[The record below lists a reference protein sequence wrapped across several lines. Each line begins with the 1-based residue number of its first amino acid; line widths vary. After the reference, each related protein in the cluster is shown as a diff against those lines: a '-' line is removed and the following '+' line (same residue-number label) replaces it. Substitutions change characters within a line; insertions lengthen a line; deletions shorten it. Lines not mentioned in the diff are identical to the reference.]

1 MTARKL
7 QFAGSLFDGRSSQKH
22 LVDVELT
29 PQEIILK
36 APGNKP
42 IRWAYPQLRWA
53 ADTSPFHIEHCAEGD
68 EGLETLVVDDPDFYR
83 SVLEIAPKSFSSR
96 ENESKFNWKL
106 YAVGIL
112 VLIFSAYVFIKTVPS
127 FLADQMVE
135 KIPIEWE
142 VTVGQS
148 ILKMLP
154 VAQKPD
160 PEVLKVLQDTVDFL
174 KQSLPGNPYDLK
186 VYILPVEQVNA
197 LALPG
202 GPIVIFEGLIDK
214 AESPE
219 ELAGVL
225 AHEIQHILLRHSTR
239 GILRNLAKSMLV
251 TLFLGDVNSVME
263 GIVQLAGQLETLGLS
278 WLFRQNRITG
288 FLMAFVWLGPI
299 LIGIAGFL
307 LEILPGVPHART
319 FFYLQPFFLLLG
331 VMGVRETGT
340 WFLTLMKRNSGFHE
354 KGLRIMTGVLA
365 GILFLIAGLNFLQH
379 SYPQRLSRAPLQR
392 VHDFVRKLNPH
403 DLLLVSHKMHVEF
416 YLYGARDTRNRI
428 ENIMRDR
435 QLESIYFLDYEKK
448 SVSGIQE
455 SDKKVKPILDFP
467 ALTGNA
473 GKEGPTLPEEAVEV
487 AGRFGSFTFYRL
499 KQDWLRP
506 LPGWEKAELD
516 QAPLGTRPFIWDLS
530 GIRPLIRFE
539 DSFTVAIENKEL
551 SFYQASGLTLNLV
564 EVAGSEKFF
573 SAALLGGRMKEGN
586 IIFDP
591 SWLPNAWILDHPYG
605 SDIFNRH
612 WNPAVFISQG
622 AGRLSVLDVKFPRR
636 LGHGALRNFSSY
648 RIEKPEVKKK

>member
-36 APGNKP
+36 APGDKP

-68 EGLETLVVDDPDFYR
+68 EGLETLVVDDSDFYR

-106 YAVGIL
+106 YSVGIL

-278 WLFRQNRITG
+278 REMEAEADQKGMELILAANIDPHGMIRIFKKLMQEDFSQKKLPKGKPVSEENDLSSYFSTHPSSQNR
-288 FLMAFVWLGPI
+288 LAR
-299 LIGIAGFL
+299 
-307 LEILPGVPHART
+307 LEKQMR
-319 FFYLQPFFLLLG
+319 
-331 VMGVRETGT
+331 
-340 WFLTLMKRNSGFHE
+340 SHE
-354 KGLRIMTGVLA
+354 
-365 GILFLIAGLNFLQH
+365 
-379 SYPQRLSRAPLQR
+379 
-392 VHDFVRKLNPH
+392 
-403 DLLLVSHKMHVEF
+403 
-416 YLYGARDTRNRI
+416 NRI
-428 ENIMRDR
+428 WTPLFPNLDWNEIKSEN
-435 QLESIYFLDYEKK
+435 
-448 SVSGIQE
+448 
-455 SDKKVKPILDFP
+455 
-467 ALTGNA
+467 
-473 GKEGPTLPEEAVEV
+473 
-487 AGRFGSFTFYRL
+487 
-499 KQDWLRP
+499 
-506 LPGWEKAELD
+506 
-516 QAPLGTRPFIWDLS
+516 
-530 GIRPLIRFE
+530 
-539 DSFTVAIENKEL
+539 
-551 SFYQASGLTLNLV
+551 
-564 EVAGSEKFF
+564 
-573 SAALLGGRMKEGN
+573 
-586 IIFDP
+586 
-591 SWLPNAWILDHPYG
+591 
-605 SDIFNRH
+605 
-612 WNPAVFISQG
+612 
-622 AGRLSVLDVKFPRR
+622 
-636 LGHGALRNFSSY
+636 
-648 RIEKPEVKKK
+648 

>member
-29 PQEIILK
+29 PQAIILK
-36 APGNKP
+36 APGDKP

-106 YAVGIL
+106 YSVGIL

-278 WLFRQNRITG
+278 REMEAEADQKGMELILAANIDPHGMIRIFKKLMQEDFSQKKLPKGKPVSEENDLSSYFSTHPSSQNR
-288 FLMAFVWLGPI
+288 LAR
-299 LIGIAGFL
+299 
-307 LEILPGVPHART
+307 LEKQMR
-319 FFYLQPFFLLLG
+319 
-331 VMGVRETGT
+331 
-340 WFLTLMKRNSGFHE
+340 SHE
-354 KGLRIMTGVLA
+354 
-365 GILFLIAGLNFLQH
+365 
-379 SYPQRLSRAPLQR
+379 
-392 VHDFVRKLNPH
+392 
-403 DLLLVSHKMHVEF
+403 
-416 YLYGARDTRNRI
+416 NRI
-428 ENIMRDR
+428 WTPLFPNLDWNEIKSEN
-435 QLESIYFLDYEKK
+435 
-448 SVSGIQE
+448 
-455 SDKKVKPILDFP
+455 
-467 ALTGNA
+467 
-473 GKEGPTLPEEAVEV
+473 
-487 AGRFGSFTFYRL
+487 
-499 KQDWLRP
+499 
-506 LPGWEKAELD
+506 
-516 QAPLGTRPFIWDLS
+516 
-530 GIRPLIRFE
+530 
-539 DSFTVAIENKEL
+539 
-551 SFYQASGLTLNLV
+551 
-564 EVAGSEKFF
+564 
-573 SAALLGGRMKEGN
+573 
-586 IIFDP
+586 
-591 SWLPNAWILDHPYG
+591 
-605 SDIFNRH
+605 
-612 WNPAVFISQG
+612 
-622 AGRLSVLDVKFPRR
+622 
-636 LGHGALRNFSSY
+636 
-648 RIEKPEVKKK
+648 

>member
-36 APGNKP
+36 APGDKP

-106 YAVGIL
+106 YSVGIM
-112 VLIFSAYVFIKTVPS
+112 VLMFSAYVFIKTVPS

-239 GILRNLAKSMLV
+239 GILRNMAESILV
-251 TLFLGDVNSVME
+251 TIFLGDMSSVME

-278 WLFRQNRITG
+278 REMEAEADQKGMELIFSANIDPHGMIRI
-288 FLMAFVWLGPI
+288 FEKLMQ
-299 LIGIAGFL
+299 
-307 LEILPGVPHART
+307 EES
-319 FFYLQPFFLLLG
+319 LQ
-331 VMGVRETGT
+331 
-340 WFLTLMKRNSGFHE
+340 
-354 KGLRIMTGVLA
+354 
-365 GILFLIAGLNFLQH
+365 
-379 SYPQRLSRAPLQR
+379 
-392 VHDFVRKLNPH
+392 
-403 DLLLVSHKMHVEF
+403 
-416 YLYGARDTRNRI
+416 
-428 ENIMRDR
+428 
-435 QLESIYFLDYEKK
+435 
-448 SVSGIQE
+448 
-455 SDKKVKPILDFP
+455 
-467 ALTGNA
+467 
-473 GKEGPTLPEEAVEV
+473 
-487 AGRFGSFTFYRL
+487 
-499 KQDWLRP
+499 
-506 LPGWEKAELD
+506 
-516 QAPLGTRPFIWDLS
+516 
-530 GIRPLIRFE
+530 
-539 DSFTVAIENKEL
+539 KEL
-551 SFYQASGLTLNLV
+551 SEEKTASEENDMKLFSYFSTHPSGRNRLAQLEKQMRSHENRNWTPLFPNLDWN
-564 EVAGSEKFF
+564 EIKP
-573 SAALLGGRMKEGN
+573 GN
-586 IIFDP
+586 
-591 SWLPNAWILDHPYG
+591 
-605 SDIFNRH
+605 
-612 WNPAVFISQG
+612 
-622 AGRLSVLDVKFPRR
+622 
-636 LGHGALRNFSSY
+636 
-648 RIEKPEVKKK
+648 

>member
-36 APGNKP
+36 APGDKP

-106 YAVGIL
+106 YSVGIL

-174 KQSLPGNPYDLK
+174 KESLPGNPYDLK

-263 GIVQLAGQLETLGLS
+263 GIIQLAGQLETLGLS
-278 WLFRQNRITG
+278 REMEAEADQKGMELILAANIDPHGMIRIFKKLMQEDFSQKKLPKGKPVSEENDLSSYFSTHPSSQNR
-288 FLMAFVWLGPI
+288 LAR
-299 LIGIAGFL
+299 
-307 LEILPGVPHART
+307 LEKQMR
-319 FFYLQPFFLLLG
+319 
-331 VMGVRETGT
+331 
-340 WFLTLMKRNSGFHE
+340 SHE
-354 KGLRIMTGVLA
+354 
-365 GILFLIAGLNFLQH
+365 
-379 SYPQRLSRAPLQR
+379 
-392 VHDFVRKLNPH
+392 
-403 DLLLVSHKMHVEF
+403 
-416 YLYGARDTRNRI
+416 NRI
-428 ENIMRDR
+428 WTPLFPNLDWNEIKSEN
-435 QLESIYFLDYEKK
+435 
-448 SVSGIQE
+448 
-455 SDKKVKPILDFP
+455 
-467 ALTGNA
+467 
-473 GKEGPTLPEEAVEV
+473 
-487 AGRFGSFTFYRL
+487 
-499 KQDWLRP
+499 
-506 LPGWEKAELD
+506 
-516 QAPLGTRPFIWDLS
+516 
-530 GIRPLIRFE
+530 
-539 DSFTVAIENKEL
+539 
-551 SFYQASGLTLNLV
+551 
-564 EVAGSEKFF
+564 
-573 SAALLGGRMKEGN
+573 
-586 IIFDP
+586 
-591 SWLPNAWILDHPYG
+591 
-605 SDIFNRH
+605 
-612 WNPAVFISQG
+612 
-622 AGRLSVLDVKFPRR
+622 
-636 LGHGALRNFSSY
+636 
-648 RIEKPEVKKK
+648 

>member
-29 PQEIILK
+29 PQAIILK
-36 APGNKP
+36 APGDKP

-106 YAVGIL
+106 YSVGIL

-278 WLFRQNRITG
+278 REMEAEADQKGMELILAANIDPHGMIRIFKKLMQEDFSQKKLPKGKPVSEENDLSSYFSTHPSSQNR
-288 FLMAFVWLGPI
+288 LAR
-299 LIGIAGFL
+299 
-307 LEILPGVPHART
+307 LEKQMR
-319 FFYLQPFFLLLG
+319 
-331 VMGVRETGT
+331 
-340 WFLTLMKRNSGFHE
+340 SHE
-354 KGLRIMTGVLA
+354 
-365 GILFLIAGLNFLQH
+365 
-379 SYPQRLSRAPLQR
+379 
-392 VHDFVRKLNPH
+392 
-403 DLLLVSHKMHVEF
+403 
-416 YLYGARDTRNRI
+416 NRI
-428 ENIMRDR
+428 WTPLFPNLDWNEMKSEN
-435 QLESIYFLDYEKK
+435 
-448 SVSGIQE
+448 
-455 SDKKVKPILDFP
+455 
-467 ALTGNA
+467 
-473 GKEGPTLPEEAVEV
+473 
-487 AGRFGSFTFYRL
+487 
-499 KQDWLRP
+499 
-506 LPGWEKAELD
+506 
-516 QAPLGTRPFIWDLS
+516 
-530 GIRPLIRFE
+530 
-539 DSFTVAIENKEL
+539 
-551 SFYQASGLTLNLV
+551 
-564 EVAGSEKFF
+564 
-573 SAALLGGRMKEGN
+573 
-586 IIFDP
+586 
-591 SWLPNAWILDHPYG
+591 
-605 SDIFNRH
+605 
-612 WNPAVFISQG
+612 
-622 AGRLSVLDVKFPRR
+622 
-636 LGHGALRNFSSY
+636 
-648 RIEKPEVKKK
+648 

>member
-29 PQEIILK
+29 PQAIILK
-36 APGNKP
+36 APGDKP

-106 YAVGIL
+106 YSVGIL

-174 KQSLPGNPYDLK
+174 KESLPGNPYDLK

-278 WLFRQNRITG
+278 REMEAEADQKGMELILAANIDPHGMIRIFKKLMQEDFSQKKLPKGKPVSEENDLSSYFSTHPSSQNR
-288 FLMAFVWLGPI
+288 LAR
-299 LIGIAGFL
+299 
-307 LEILPGVPHART
+307 LEKQMR
-319 FFYLQPFFLLLG
+319 
-331 VMGVRETGT
+331 
-340 WFLTLMKRNSGFHE
+340 SHE
-354 KGLRIMTGVLA
+354 
-365 GILFLIAGLNFLQH
+365 
-379 SYPQRLSRAPLQR
+379 
-392 VHDFVRKLNPH
+392 
-403 DLLLVSHKMHVEF
+403 
-416 YLYGARDTRNRI
+416 NRI
-428 ENIMRDR
+428 WTPLFPNLDWNEIKSEN
-435 QLESIYFLDYEKK
+435 
-448 SVSGIQE
+448 
-455 SDKKVKPILDFP
+455 
-467 ALTGNA
+467 
-473 GKEGPTLPEEAVEV
+473 
-487 AGRFGSFTFYRL
+487 
-499 KQDWLRP
+499 
-506 LPGWEKAELD
+506 
-516 QAPLGTRPFIWDLS
+516 
-530 GIRPLIRFE
+530 
-539 DSFTVAIENKEL
+539 
-551 SFYQASGLTLNLV
+551 
-564 EVAGSEKFF
+564 
-573 SAALLGGRMKEGN
+573 
-586 IIFDP
+586 
-591 SWLPNAWILDHPYG
+591 
-605 SDIFNRH
+605 
-612 WNPAVFISQG
+612 
-622 AGRLSVLDVKFPRR
+622 
-636 LGHGALRNFSSY
+636 
-648 RIEKPEVKKK
+648 

>member
-29 PQEIILK
+29 PQAIILK
-36 APGNKP
+36 APGDKP

-106 YAVGIL
+106 YSVGIL

-278 WLFRQNRITG
+278 REMEAEADQKGMELILAANIDPHGMIRIFKKLMQEDFSQKKLPKGKPVSEENDLSSYFSTHPSSQNR
-288 FLMAFVWLGPI
+288 LAR
-299 LIGIAGFL
+299 
-307 LEILPGVPHART
+307 LEKQMR
-319 FFYLQPFFLLLG
+319 
-331 VMGVRETGT
+331 
-340 WFLTLMKRNSGFHE
+340 SHE
-354 KGLRIMTGVLA
+354 
-365 GILFLIAGLNFLQH
+365 
-379 SYPQRLSRAPLQR
+379 
-392 VHDFVRKLNPH
+392 
-403 DLLLVSHKMHVEF
+403 
-416 YLYGARDTRNRI
+416 NRI
-428 ENIMRDR
+428 WTPLFPNLDWHEIKSEN
-435 QLESIYFLDYEKK
+435 
-448 SVSGIQE
+448 
-455 SDKKVKPILDFP
+455 
-467 ALTGNA
+467 
-473 GKEGPTLPEEAVEV
+473 
-487 AGRFGSFTFYRL
+487 
-499 KQDWLRP
+499 
-506 LPGWEKAELD
+506 
-516 QAPLGTRPFIWDLS
+516 
-530 GIRPLIRFE
+530 
-539 DSFTVAIENKEL
+539 
-551 SFYQASGLTLNLV
+551 
-564 EVAGSEKFF
+564 
-573 SAALLGGRMKEGN
+573 
-586 IIFDP
+586 
-591 SWLPNAWILDHPYG
+591 
-605 SDIFNRH
+605 
-612 WNPAVFISQG
+612 
-622 AGRLSVLDVKFPRR
+622 
-636 LGHGALRNFSSY
+636 
-648 RIEKPEVKKK
+648 

>member
-36 APGNKP
+36 APGDKP

-106 YAVGIL
+106 YSVGIL

-278 WLFRQNRITG
+278 REMEAEADQKGMELILAANIDPHGMIRIFKKLMQGDFSQKKLPKGKPVSEENDLSSYFSTHPSSQNR
-288 FLMAFVWLGPI
+288 LAR
-299 LIGIAGFL
+299 
-307 LEILPGVPHART
+307 LEKQMR
-319 FFYLQPFFLLLG
+319 
-331 VMGVRETGT
+331 
-340 WFLTLMKRNSGFHE
+340 SHE
-354 KGLRIMTGVLA
+354 
-365 GILFLIAGLNFLQH
+365 
-379 SYPQRLSRAPLQR
+379 
-392 VHDFVRKLNPH
+392 
-403 DLLLVSHKMHVEF
+403 
-416 YLYGARDTRNRI
+416 NRI
-428 ENIMRDR
+428 WTPLFPNLDWNEIKSEN
-435 QLESIYFLDYEKK
+435 
-448 SVSGIQE
+448 
-455 SDKKVKPILDFP
+455 
-467 ALTGNA
+467 
-473 GKEGPTLPEEAVEV
+473 
-487 AGRFGSFTFYRL
+487 
-499 KQDWLRP
+499 
-506 LPGWEKAELD
+506 
-516 QAPLGTRPFIWDLS
+516 
-530 GIRPLIRFE
+530 
-539 DSFTVAIENKEL
+539 
-551 SFYQASGLTLNLV
+551 
-564 EVAGSEKFF
+564 
-573 SAALLGGRMKEGN
+573 
-586 IIFDP
+586 
-591 SWLPNAWILDHPYG
+591 
-605 SDIFNRH
+605 
-612 WNPAVFISQG
+612 
-622 AGRLSVLDVKFPRR
+622 
-636 LGHGALRNFSSY
+636 
-648 RIEKPEVKKK
+648 

>member
-36 APGNKP
+36 APGDKP

-106 YAVGIL
+106 YSVGIL

-174 KQSLPGNPYDLK
+174 KQSLPSNPYDLK
-186 VYILPVEQVNA
+186 VYMLPVEQVNA

-278 WLFRQNRITG
+278 REMEAEADQKGMELILAANIDPHGMIRIFKKLMQEDFSQKKLPKGKPVSEENDLSSYFSTHPSSQNR
-288 FLMAFVWLGPI
+288 LAR
-299 LIGIAGFL
+299 
-307 LEILPGVPHART
+307 LEKQMR
-319 FFYLQPFFLLLG
+319 
-331 VMGVRETGT
+331 
-340 WFLTLMKRNSGFHE
+340 SHE
-354 KGLRIMTGVLA
+354 
-365 GILFLIAGLNFLQH
+365 
-379 SYPQRLSRAPLQR
+379 
-392 VHDFVRKLNPH
+392 
-403 DLLLVSHKMHVEF
+403 
-416 YLYGARDTRNRI
+416 NRI
-428 ENIMRDR
+428 WTPLFPNLDWNEIKSEN
-435 QLESIYFLDYEKK
+435 
-448 SVSGIQE
+448 
-455 SDKKVKPILDFP
+455 
-467 ALTGNA
+467 
-473 GKEGPTLPEEAVEV
+473 
-487 AGRFGSFTFYRL
+487 
-499 KQDWLRP
+499 
-506 LPGWEKAELD
+506 
-516 QAPLGTRPFIWDLS
+516 
-530 GIRPLIRFE
+530 
-539 DSFTVAIENKEL
+539 
-551 SFYQASGLTLNLV
+551 
-564 EVAGSEKFF
+564 
-573 SAALLGGRMKEGN
+573 
-586 IIFDP
+586 
-591 SWLPNAWILDHPYG
+591 
-605 SDIFNRH
+605 
-612 WNPAVFISQG
+612 
-622 AGRLSVLDVKFPRR
+622 
-636 LGHGALRNFSSY
+636 
-648 RIEKPEVKKK
+648 

>member
-29 PQEIILK
+29 PQAIILK
-36 APGNKP
+36 APGDKP

-106 YAVGIL
+106 YSVGIM

-278 WLFRQNRITG
+278 REMEAEADQKGMELILAANIDPHGMIRIFKKLMQEDYSQKKLPKGKPVSEENDLSSYFSTHPSSQNR
-288 FLMAFVWLGPI
+288 LAR
-299 LIGIAGFL
+299 
-307 LEILPGVPHART
+307 LEKQMR
-319 FFYLQPFFLLLG
+319 
-331 VMGVRETGT
+331 
-340 WFLTLMKRNSGFHE
+340 SHE
-354 KGLRIMTGVLA
+354 
-365 GILFLIAGLNFLQH
+365 
-379 SYPQRLSRAPLQR
+379 
-392 VHDFVRKLNPH
+392 
-403 DLLLVSHKMHVEF
+403 
-416 YLYGARDTRNRI
+416 NRI
-428 ENIMRDR
+428 WTPLFPNLDWNEIKSEN
-435 QLESIYFLDYEKK
+435 
-448 SVSGIQE
+448 
-455 SDKKVKPILDFP
+455 
-467 ALTGNA
+467 
-473 GKEGPTLPEEAVEV
+473 
-487 AGRFGSFTFYRL
+487 
-499 KQDWLRP
+499 
-506 LPGWEKAELD
+506 
-516 QAPLGTRPFIWDLS
+516 
-530 GIRPLIRFE
+530 
-539 DSFTVAIENKEL
+539 
-551 SFYQASGLTLNLV
+551 
-564 EVAGSEKFF
+564 
-573 SAALLGGRMKEGN
+573 
-586 IIFDP
+586 
-591 SWLPNAWILDHPYG
+591 
-605 SDIFNRH
+605 
-612 WNPAVFISQG
+612 
-622 AGRLSVLDVKFPRR
+622 
-636 LGHGALRNFSSY
+636 
-648 RIEKPEVKKK
+648 